1 MKLVHIPTHFVA
13 QIWEKV
19 CPFIANALEYA
30 QDDYTIDQVRVYL
43 STGQWIMIV
52 ASNEI
57 NEVVGASTITFHNY
71 PNDRVAFVTT
81 VGGKFISDTD
91 TYNQFKEILKGFG
104 ATKIQGAARKSI
116 ARLWRTKLGFKERH
130 IIVEAKI

>member
-1 MKLVHIPTHFVA
+1 M
-13 QIWEKV
+13 WEKV

-30 QDDYTIDQVRVYL
+30 QDDYTLDQVKVYL

-71 PNDRVAFVTT
+71 PNDRVAFVATL
-81 VGGKFISDTD
+81 GGKFISNIDNF
-91 TYNQFKEILKGFG
+91 NQFKEILKGFG
-104 ATKIQGAARKSI
+104 ATKVQGATRKSV
-116 ARLWRTKLGFKERH
+116 ARLWHKAGFKERH

>member
-1 MKLVHIPTHFVA
+1 
-13 QIWEKV
+13 
-19 CPFIANALEYA
+19 
-30 QDDYTIDQVRVYL
+30 
-43 STGQWIMIV
+43 MIV

-71 PNDRVAFVTT
+71 PNDRVAFVTA

>member
-1 MKLVHIPTHFVA
+1 LKLVHIPAHFIA

-30 QDDYTIDQVRVYL
+30 QDDYTIDQVKVYL

-71 PNDRVAFVTT
+71 PNDRVAFVTA

-104 ATKIQGAARKSI
+104 ATKIQGAARKAI

>member
-1 MKLVHIPTHFVA
+1 M
-13 QIWEKV
+13 WEKTS
-19 CPFIANALEYA
+19 PFIANALEYA
-30 QDDYTIDQVRVYL
+30 QDDYNLDQVKVYL

-71 PNDRVAFVTT
+71 PNDRIAFVTT

>member
-19 CPFIANALEYA
+19 CPFISNALEYA
-30 QDDYTIDQVRVYL
+30 QDDYTLDQVRVYL

>member
-1 MKLVHIPTHFVA
+1 LKLVHIPTHFVS

-30 QDDYTIDQVRVYL
+30 QDDYTIDQVKVYL